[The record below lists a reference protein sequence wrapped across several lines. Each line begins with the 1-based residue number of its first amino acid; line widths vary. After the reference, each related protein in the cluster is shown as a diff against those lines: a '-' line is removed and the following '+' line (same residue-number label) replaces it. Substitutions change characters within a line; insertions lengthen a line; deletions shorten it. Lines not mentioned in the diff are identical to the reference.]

1 MSWDAPAVL
10 ALIEKM
16 RAHRGDFTG
25 VEVTGSRP
33 SDEVTV
39 TAGENG
45 SVVVEVTRIVHGER
59 TETVE
64 ILVVSARARS

>member
-25 VEVTGSRP
+25 VEVGP
-33 SDEVTV
+33 
-39 TAGENG
+39 
-45 SVVVEVTRIVHGER
+45 
-59 TETVE
+59 
-64 ILVVSARARS
+64 